1 MSLHSKNINNDNYE
15 ESFHL
20 LRQDSSK
27 SVFQPV
33 RFENINHENNCFISV
48 VFHSLYHFD
57 ELKNYLINIQ
67 LNKDS
72 PQLMIQIVSI
82 LNLYQNIN
90 KNLKE
95 KDILKTNQFRNELA
109 DIFKQK
115 NEFQLNKEGDPIE
128 LLNYLLNCIHTFIIS
143 HEKEIGISED
153 KCKENCL
160 VHKLFYINLT
170 EISRCTNCKKET
182 KLDYDNFY
190 FIELLNVNSILES
203 IKDKEIFTKV
213 KGNLMH
219 FSRYGIQQCG
229 NCKKQIEK
237 EYICK
242 SIGKYFII
250 NLGWNGNFSKMKD
263 LCNLY
268 IMIGGE
274 FELKDLYN
282 KCNNKK
288 FYFIGMLL
296 YWSNHY
302 ICLFYEKKLKKFI
315 IYDDQL
321 IKEFS
326 SWKDLI
332 ENLIMGNYQPVALI
346 YSENNNDV
354 ILKFDLTEIFYKNI
368 IQVCKE
374 HDQKKQLIAVSAPG
388 IKEDEWECDFCKQIN
403 NNNFDICSKCG
414 RSNQNIAFLL
424 ESKYELLVNMN
435 EKKLSEEDK
444 NFIENYKLKKKKE
457 EITEKWI
464 CPVCNCKTNLVTNP
478 ICGICNSKNN
488 DLYDMIIKKNNK
500 DIENK
505 KENEKNIVKEKEKI
519 ENNKKEN
526 SIENNKNEN
535 SIENNKNINS
545 TENNKNINSIENN
558 KNINSIE
565 NNKQIKKEEEITEK
579 WICPNCKCKT
589 NLVTNPICTICNLKN
604 DDLNEIND
612 SNNNVTIF
620 INKTKGKN
628 KKEDINQI
636 LKEQEKNDNT
646 KNIKIENNKNIK
658 KEEEI
663 NEKWICPNCGCKTN
677 LITQQFCFNCKKN
690 NNELNDRV
698 LENYNHHNNHK
709 EQEKLNKKLKKRE
722 QQISIEREKEKK
734 KLIEEQQ
741 KEEKEKKEREFN
753 VKKESKTN
761 NEIQKQN
768 IQNYYKI
775 ENDNAINSNLISS
788 STSEKSKSI
797 LSSTSNVKNNNHNI
811 NNDNDNDNNI
821 KKNNNHNNNHNINN
835 DNNIKK
841 SYNHNINNDDDI
853 NIKKSNT
860 HNYNINNNN
869 NNNNDNIKKS
879 NNHNINNDNN
889 NNIKNNKKHNHNIKN
904 NNELDIKQIKNT
916 KNDKIKKSMNK
927 SVDYN
932 EKSCDFNILKNT
944 IDSLNDEN
952 ICKKNNLKKDEWECS
967 KCNNINKES
976 NIKCEICGNLSEK
989 FIEFDKKENLQYL
1002 EFINK
1007 ENIPKRPS
1015 DWNNNPVSN
1024 SNNKENYNNKDN
1036 NNNYKN
1042 KDKKKENNNNKNT
1055 NDNYISHKEEKKK
1068 EINIKI
1074 IEKNEIPNKN
1084 PESHKKSG
1092 TQFLKTP
1099 DKKVKDK
1106 NNKDK
1111 ICENCNETYI
1121 DICLNCYNKEKSL
1134 NISEK
1139 LNSKLNKKEKKNKDK
1154 ICEKCNETYT
1164 DFCLNCYNK
1173 EKSLNISE
1181 KYNSKLNKKEK
1192 KNKELM
1198 NNICPYCKVQC
1209 IYENKCLKCGEIVK
1223 WQCEKCGNE
1232 NSIKKLK
1239 CQKCG
1244 EKNYLI

>member
-1 MSLHSKNINNDNYE
+1 MSLHPKNINNDIDE

-20 LRQDSSK
+20 IRQDSSK

-170 EISRCTNCKKET
+170 EISRCTNCKKES

-250 NLGWNGNFSKMKD
+250 NLGWDGNFSKMKD

-288 FYFIGMLL
+288 FYFNGMLL

-346 YSENNNDV
+346 YSESNNNV
-354 ILKFDLTEIFYKNI
+354 ILKFDVTEIFYKNI

-414 RSNQNIAFLL
+414 RTNENIAFLL
-424 ESKYELLVNMN
+424 ESKYEFLVNMN

-444 NFIENYKLKKKKE
+444 IFIENYKLKKKKE

-478 ICGICNSKNN
+478 IC
-488 DLYDMIIKKNNK
+488 
-500 DIENK
+500 
-505 KENEKNIVKEKEKI
+505 
-519 ENNKKEN
+519 
-526 SIENNKNEN
+526 
-535 SIENNKNINS
+535 
-545 TENNKNINSIENN
+545 
-558 KNINSIE
+558 
-565 NNKQIKKEEEITEK
+565 
-579 WICPNCKCKT
+579 
-589 NLVTNPICTICNLKN
+589 TICNLKN
-604 DDLNEIND
+604 DDLNEINY
-612 SNNNVTIF
+612 SNNHVTIF
-620 INKTKGKN
+620 INKTKGNN
-628 KKEDINQI
+628 KKEDIKQI

-677 LITQQFCFNCKKN
+677 LITQSFCSDCKKKN
-690 NNELNDRV
+690 KELNYVV
-698 LENYNHHNNHK
+698 LENYNHHNTHK

-722 QQISIEREKEKK
+722 QQISIEREKEKQ
-734 KLIEEQQ
+734 KLIEERQ
-741 KEEKEKKEREFN
+741 KEEKE
-753 VKKESKTN
+753 KKESKTN

-768 IQNYYKI
+768 IQNYYNCDSEIIKNIIEKI
-775 ENDNAINSNLISS
+775 ENNDAINSHFISS

-821 KKNNNHNNNHNINN
+821 KFIRANNHHLSLKDKEIALQKLNI
-835 DNNIKK
+835 IKTFK
-841 SYNHNINNDDDI
+841 EEIS
-853 NIKKSNT
+853 T
-860 HNYNINNNN
+860 P
-869 NNNNDNIKKS
+869 
-879 NNHNINNDNN
+879 
-889 NNIKNNKKHNHNIKN
+889 
-904 NNELDIKQIKNT
+904 
-916 KNDKIKKSMNK
+916 
-927 SVDYN
+927 
-932 EKSCDFNILKNT
+932 
-944 IDSLNDEN
+944 
-952 ICKKNNLKKDEWECS
+952 
-967 KCNNINKES
+967 INKEKS
-976 NIKCEICGNLSEK
+976 ERILSKEKKRKRIKRKNSDEIEL
-989 FIEFDKKENLQYL
+989 
-1002 EFINK
+1002 NK
-1007 ENIPKRPS
+1007 ENINEVTKKHSKRKS
-1015 DWNNNPVSN
+1015 KFDIIFNDESE
-1024 SNNKENYNNKDN
+1024 SEN
-1036 NNNYKN
+1036 
-1042 KDKKKENNNNKNT
+1042 ENE
-1055 NDNYISHKEEKKK
+1055 HE
-1068 EINIKI
+1068 KI
-1074 IEKNEIPNKN
+1074 I
-1084 PESHKKSG
+1084 
-1092 TQFLKTP
+1092 
-1099 DKKVKDK
+1099 
-1106 NNKDK
+1106 
-1111 ICENCNETYI
+1111 
-1121 DICLNCYNKEKSL
+1121 
-1134 NISEK
+1134 K
-1139 LNSKLNKKEKKNKDK
+1139 LNSNKKFKRRKREIKTKLQTVMNELHNQFKNS
-1154 ICEKCNETYT
+1154 I
-1164 DFCLNCYNK
+1164 
-1173 EKSLNISE
+1173 LNI
-1181 KYNSKLNKKEK
+1181 NPIL
-1192 KNKELM
+1192 
-1198 NNICPYCKVQC
+1198 
-1209 IYENKCLKCGEIVK
+1209 
-1223 WQCEKCGNE
+1223 
-1232 NSIKKLK
+1232 
-1239 CQKCG
+1239 
-1244 EKNYLI
+1244 

>member
-1 MSLHSKNINNDNYE
+1 MSLHSNNINNVNDE

-67 LNKDS
+67 INKDS

-109 DIFKQK
+109 YIFKYK

-160 VHKLFYINLT
+160 VHKLFFINLT
-170 EISRCTNCKKET
+170 EISRCTNCKKES

-242 SIGKYFII
+242 SIGKYLII

-444 NFIENYKLKKKKE
+444 IFINNYKLKKKEEEITEKWICPVCNCKTNLVTNPICGICNSNKKENEKNIVKEKEKIENNKKENSIGNNKNVNSIENNKNINSIENNKNINLIENNKQIKKEE

-478 ICGICNSKNN
+478 ICGICNSK
-488 DLYDMIIKKNNK
+488 
-500 DIENK
+500 
-505 KENEKNIVKEKEKI
+505 
-519 ENNKKEN
+519 
-526 SIENNKNEN
+526 
-535 SIENNKNINS
+535 
-545 TENNKNINSIENN
+545 
-558 KNINSIE
+558 
-565 NNKQIKKEEEITEK
+565 
-579 WICPNCKCKT
+579 
-589 NLVTNPICTICNLKN
+589 
-604 DDLNEIND
+604 
-612 SNNNVTIF
+612 
-620 INKTKGKN
+620 KGKN
-628 KKEDINQI
+628 KKEDIKQI
-636 LKEQEKNDNT
+636 LKEQEKNDN
-646 KNIKIENNKNIK
+646 NNIIKIENIKNIK

-677 LITQQFCFNCKKN
+677 LITQRFCSDCKKK
-690 NNELNDRV
+690 NNELNDVV

-734 KLIEEQQ
+734 KLIEERQ

-753 VKKESKTN
+753 EKKESK
-761 NEIQKQN
+761 N
-768 IQNYYKI
+768 I
-775 ENDNAINSNLISS
+775 
-788 STSEKSKSI
+788 
-797 LSSTSNVKNNNHNI
+797 
-811 NNDNDNDNNI
+811 
-821 KKNNNHNNNHNINN
+821 
-835 DNNIKK
+835 
-841 SYNHNINNDDDI
+841 
-853 NIKKSNT
+853 
-860 HNYNINNNN
+860 
-869 NNNNDNIKKS
+869 
-879 NNHNINNDNN
+879 
-889 NNIKNNKKHNHNIKN
+889 
-904 NNELDIKQIKNT
+904 
-916 KNDKIKKSMNK
+916 
-927 SVDYN
+927 
-932 EKSCDFNILKNT
+932 F
-944 IDSLNDEN
+944 
-952 ICKKNNLKKDEWECS
+952 
-967 KCNNINKES
+967 
-976 NIKCEICGNLSEK
+976 
-989 FIEFDKKENLQYL
+989 
-1002 EFINK
+1002 
-1007 ENIPKRPS
+1007 
-1015 DWNNNPVSN
+1015 
-1024 SNNKENYNNKDN
+1024 
-1036 NNNYKN
+1036 
-1042 KDKKKENNNNKNT
+1042 
-1055 NDNYISHKEEKKK
+1055 
-1068 EINIKI
+1068 KI
-1074 IEKNEIPNKN
+1074 I
-1084 PESHKKSG
+1084 
-1092 TQFLKTP
+1092 T
-1099 DKKVKDK
+1099 
-1106 NNKDK
+1106 
-1111 ICENCNETYI
+1111 
-1121 DICLNCYNKEKSL
+1121 
-1134 NISEK
+1134 
-1139 LNSKLNKKEKKNKDK
+1139 
-1154 ICEKCNETYT
+1154 
-1164 DFCLNCYNK
+1164 
-1173 EKSLNISE
+1173 
-1181 KYNSKLNKKEK
+1181 
-1192 KNKELM
+1192 
-1198 NNICPYCKVQC
+1198 
-1209 IYENKCLKCGEIVK
+1209 IV
-1223 WQCEKCGNE
+1223 
-1232 NSIKKLK
+1232 I
-1239 CQKCG
+1239 
-1244 EKNYLI
+1244 